1 MKTQI
6 YEKKKV
12 FPHTMIKQRLHHPSL
27 TSFLSLSFFLLF
39 FSFCSPHP
47 THLHYF
53 DQASFNK
60 MTFPIIMHHE
70 HGLPTDIQ
78 RAWQTDHYPYHHLHP
93 PPHSPPPPHPQT
105 KLNHTWHPCQTS
117 AVLSHTRGPPG
128 TRLSTGEHQAFW
140 PPDCRCTCTWWGHSD
155 SAAPERWWSSCRWC
169 GAQDSETPSHGRQS
183 SQRRREELCAEGC
196 CCTLPRGCS
205 NFPLAWTCLP
215 APVSA

>member
-78 RAWQTDHYPYHHLHP
+78 RAWQTDHYPYHHFHP
-93 PPHSPPPPHPQT
+93 PPPFLPPPTPKQNWITPDTLVKLLQSCLTPEVLLVPVYPQVSI
-105 KLNHTWHPCQTS
+105 K
-117 AVLSHTRGPPG
+117 R
-128 TRLSTGEHQAFW
+128 F
-140 PPDCRCTCTWWGHSD
+140 
-155 SAAPERWWSSCRWC
+155 
-169 GAQDSETPSHGRQS
+169 GRQTVIVHVLDGVTVTL
-183 SQRRREELCAEGC
+183 RRQKDGGVVVGDAEPRIARLRLTDVNLLKDAGKSFAQKGAVVLCQEVVV
-196 CCTLPRGCS
+196 T
-205 NFPLAWTCLP
+205 FP
-215 APVSA
+215 